1 MIRRPPR
8 STLFPYT
15 TLFRSL
21 TGADGGALRGD
32 VTSAGGERPVVVVCH
47 GLKGFKDWGFFP
59 YVVER
64 LARAGFAAVSF
75 NFSGSGVG
83 GDGERFDELERVAH
97 NTYSKE
103 LQDLHIVLDAVEIL
117 PLP

>member
-59 YVVER
+59 YIAER
-64 LARAGFAAVSF
+64 LARSGFAVVSV
-75 NFSGSGVG
+75 NFSGAGVG
-83 GDGERFDELERVAH
+83 GGNGTFDELERVARNNYTH
-97 NTYSKE
+97 RLRDPDS
-103 LQDLHIVLDAVEIL
+103 VLR
-117 PLP
+117 PLRG

>member
-1 MIRRPPR
+1 
-8 STLFPYT
+8 
-15 TLFRSL
+15 
-21 TGADGGALRGD
+21 
-32 VTSAGGERPVVVVCH
+32 VCH

-83 GDGERFDELERVAH
+83 GDGERFDELERFAH
-97 NTYSKE
+97 NTYSQE
-103 LQDLHIVLDAVEIL
+103 LQDLHIVLDAVTNGAFGSTSRALASAGTVRGSTSWSGLRTTPTRRSCRISTSYST
-117 PLP
+117 P

>member
-21 TGADGGALRGD
+21 TGADGGPLRGD

-59 YVVER
+59 YVAER
-64 LARAGFAAVSF
+64 LARSGFAGVSF
-75 NFSGSGVG
+75 NFSGARVGEGNETFDRAEGVAG
-83 GDGERFDELERVAH
+83 KTH
-97 NTYSKE
+97 TKE
-103 LQDLHIVLDAVEIL
+103 LRGPEN
-117 PLP
+117 